1 MQYYTNPSEIFM
13 LGTSPDPDTRKNQEM
28 TPSPQRAATRPVFP
42 FLLVLSL
49 ILWSPA
55 LWAAGGEM
63 PSLVHDIGISLLAA
77 GALGVIFTRLKIPS
91 IAAFLIAGVLIGP
104 IGLKQVTDPANV
116 DTIAQLGF
124 ILLLFLI
131 GLEIDFKKILGSGK
145 AIIVTGLLQYPLTI
159 LFGAGAVKLMIL
171 LGIGGS
177 LLADSTHA
185 AIYMGVIIAGSSTLL
200 VVKLFQEHFELD
212 TVPGRLSLG
221 ILIFQDIWVIIAILI
236 QPNLQNPEIGMIAMS
251 FLGILLLTLFTV
263 IMALSFVGRAFVWIA
278 KTPEM
283 TLLGALA
290 WCFIVV
296 FVGINL
302 DTMFDY
308 VYGRNFH
315 MAVGSGMGALI
326 AGASIANLPSSTEI
340 ITKVATVKDFFIT
353 LFFVA
358 LGISIPAPESI
369 DVVILAVVL
378 AFVAILARQVIFFPL
393 FYFSG
398 VDQRNAEVSSVRLAQ
413 ISEFGLV
420 IAFLGVK
427 LGHLSPSLTSA
438 VIFAFVITALATPLM
453 YGHAYEIHGWIQP
466 LLEKCGFKAPPE
478 LTADDE
484 KHFKLAILGFHR
496 DASSLLYNITQS
508 DPELVRD
515 TLVVDFNVALH
526 EGIRQTGATVKYG
539 DLANPETLHHLGL
552 NTCQVIVC
560 TIPDDLLR
568 GIDNKALVHVVR
580 EMAPNA
586 SIIANAIAT
595 DEIQQ
600 VYEAGADYV
609 YLNRFEAA
617 WTLQRAIR
625 SGLKQELDV
634 FKNKR
639 QQRNHYKPDRKEIL
653 S

>member
-1 MQYYTNPSEIFM
+1 
-13 LGTSPDPDTRKNQEM
+13 M
-28 TPSPQRAATRPVFP
+28 TLFKGLATRHLLRSL
-42 FLLVLSL
+42 LLVPVLL
-49 ILWSPA
+49 LVTPA
-55 LWAAGGEM
+55 AWAAGGEM
-63 PSLVHDIGISLLAA
+63 PSLVHDIGLSLLAA

-91 IAAFLIAGVLIGP
+91 IAAFLLAGVIIGP
-104 IGLKQVTDPANV
+104 IGLKQVTNPENV

-145 AIIVTGLLQYPLTI
+145 SIVLSGLFQYPLTI
-159 LFGAGAVKLMIL
+159 LFGVLAVKLMVM

-177 LLADSTHA
+177 LLADSQYA
-185 AIYMGVIIAGSSTLL
+185 AIYLGVVVAGSSTLL

-221 ILIFQDIWVIIAILI
+221 MLIFQDIWVIVAILI

-251 FLGILLLTLFTV
+251 FLGIILLSLFTV
-263 IMALSFVGRAFVWIA
+263 IIALSAVGRAFTWIA

-296 FVGINL
+296 FVGTNL
-302 DTMFDY
+302 DNIFLAT
-308 VYGRNFH
+308 YGTNFH
-315 MAVGSGMGALI
+315 MAVGPGMAALI

-358 LGISIPAPESI
+358 LGISIPMPESF
-369 DVVILAVVL
+369 DVIVIAVALAII
-378 AFVAILARQVIFFPL
+378 AILARQFIFFPL
-393 FYFSG
+393 FYFTG
-398 VDQRNAEVSSVRLAQ
+398 VDQRNAEVSSIRLAQ

-420 IAFLGVK
+420 IAFLGVQ
-427 LGHLSPSLTSA
+427 LGHISPALTSS

-453 YGHAYEIHGWIQP
+453 YGRAYEIHGWIRP
-466 LLEKCGFKAPPE
+466 ILEKCGFKAPPE
-478 LTADDE
+478 LTHEDTGSY
-484 KHFKLAILGFHR
+484 KLALLGFHR
-496 DASSLLYNITQS
+496 DASSLLYNLSQN
-508 DPELVRD
+508 DPELLNE

-526 EGIRQTGATVKYG
+526 EGIRATGATVKYG

-552 NTCQVIVC
+552 NKAHVIVC

-568 GIDNKALVHVVR
+568 GIDNRALVHVVR

-595 DEIQQ
+595 DEIKK

-617 WTLQRAIR
+617 WTLQRAIQA
-625 SGLKQELDV
+625 GIDQQIDV
-634 FKNKR
+634 FRKDR
-639 QQRNHYKPDRKEIL
+639 QSRNHYKPDRKEIL

>member
-1 MQYYTNPSEIFM
+1 MHAEVIILSTHAPA
-13 LGTSPDPDTRKNQEM
+13 KKQEHERM
-28 TPSPQRAATRPVFP
+28 MPFFRPAAALPVKTPALFFS
-42 FLLVLSL
+42 LLLL
-49 ILWSPA
+49 SPA
-55 LWAAGGEM
+55 AWAAGGDM
-63 PSLVHDIGISLLAA
+63 PSLVHDIGISLLVA

-91 IAAFLIAGVLIGP
+91 IAAFLIAGIVIGP
-104 IGLKQVTDPANV
+104 LGLKQVTDPVNV

-145 AIIVTGLLQYPLTI
+145 AIIVSGLLQYPLTI
-159 LFGAGAVKLMIL
+159 LFGMGAVKVMIW
-171 LGIGGS
+171 LGIGGTM
-177 LLADSTHA
+177 LAESPHA
-185 AIYMGVIIAGSSTLL
+185 AIYMGVVIAGSSTLL

-212 TVPGRLSLG
+212 TVPGRLALG

-236 QPNLQNPEIGMIAMS
+236 QPNLQNPELGMIAMS
-251 FLGILLLTLFTV
+251 FLGIVLLTLFTV
-263 IMALSFVGRAFVWIA
+263 IFALSFVGRAFVWIA

-296 FVGINL
+296 FVGVNL
-302 DTMFDY
+302 DNIFIAT
-308 VYGRNFH
+308 YGRNFH
-315 MAVGSGMGALI
+315 MSVGSGMAALI

-358 LGISIPAPESI
+358 LGISIPAPESM

-378 AFVAILARQVIFFPL
+378 AILAILARQLIFFPL

-398 VDQRNAEVSSVRLAQ
+398 VDQRNAQVSAVRLAQ

-427 LGHLSPSLTSA
+427 LGHLSPSLTSS
-438 VIFAFVITALATPLM
+438 VIFAFVITALATPLL
-453 YGHAYEIHGWIQP
+453 YGRAYEIHGWIRP

-478 LTADDE
+478 LTPDAGGGY
-484 KHFKLAILGFHR
+484 KLAILGFHR
-496 DASSLLYNITQS
+496 DASSLLYNLAES
-508 DPELVRD
+508 DPDLVRE

-526 EGIRQTGATVKYG
+526 DGIRATGATVKYG

-552 NTCQVIVC
+552 NECHVIVC

-568 GIDNKALVHVVR
+568 GIDNKSLVHIVR
-580 EMAPNA
+580 HMAPHA
-586 SIIANAIAT
+586 AIISNAIAT
-595 DEIQQ
+595 DEIHK

-617 WTLQRAIR
+617 WTLQRAIKA
-625 SGLKQELDV
+625 GLSNEIEV
-634 FKNKR
+634 FRDKR
-639 QQRNHYKPDRKEIL
+639 QRRNHYKPDRKEIL
-653 S
+653 G

>member
-1 MQYYTNPSEIFM
+1 MRRLPSHLPGRALRFVLPAIG
-13 LGTSPDPDTRKNQEM
+13 LLLLSP
-28 TPSPQRAATRPVFP
+28 SA
-42 FLLVLSL
+42 
-49 ILWSPA
+49 
-55 LWAAGGEM
+55 WAAGGAM

-77 GALGVIFTRLKIPS
+77 GLLGVIFTRLKIPT
-91 IAAFLIAGVLIGP
+91 IAAPLVAGVLIGP
-104 IGLKQVTDPANV
+104 IGLGQVTDPENI

-159 LFGAGAVKLMIL
+159 LFGMAATKLML
-171 LGIGGS
+171 ALGIGGT
-177 LLADSTHA
+177 LLAESPHA
-185 AIYMGVIIAGSSTLL
+185 ALYMGVVIAGSSTLL

-212 TVPGRLSLG
+212 TVPGRLALG

-236 QPNLQNPEIGMIAMS
+236 QPNLQNPEVSLIAMS

-263 IMALSFVGRAFVWIA
+263 VVALSVVGRAFTWIA

-283 TLLGALA
+283 TLMGALA
-290 WCFIVV
+290 WCFVIVFLGV
-296 FVGINL
+296 NL
-302 DTMFDY
+302 DHIFEIT
-308 VYGRNFH
+308 YGRNFH
-315 MAVGSGMGALI
+315 MSVGSGMAALI

-358 LGISIPAPESI
+358 LGVSIPMPESM
-369 DVVILAVVL
+369 DVIILAVVL
-378 AFVAILARQVIFFPL
+378 ALIAIVARQIIFFPL
-393 FYFSG
+393 FYWSG
-398 VDQRNAEVSSVRLAQ
+398 VDQRNAEVSSIRLAQ

-438 VIFAFVITALATPLM
+438 VIFAFVITALVTPLM
-453 YGHAYEIHGWIQP
+453 YGNAYEIHGRIAP

-478 LTADDE
+478 VKAEEEGSYAVAL
-484 KHFKLAILGFHR
+484 LGFHR
-496 DASSLLYNITQS
+496 DASSLLFNMTQS
-508 DPELVRD
+508 DPELVKQ

-526 EGIRQTGATVKYG
+526 PGIAATGATVKYG

-552 NTCQVIVC
+552 NQCQVIVC

-568 GIDNKALVHVVR
+568 GIDNEALVHVVR
-580 EMAPNA
+580 EMAPHA
-586 SIIANAIAT
+586 AIIANAIT
-595 DEIQQ
+595 IDGIHK
-600 VYEAGADYV
+600 VYQAGADYV

-617 WTLQRAIR
+617 WTLQRAV
-625 SGLKQELDV
+625 SAGLEKELDQ
-634 FKNKR
+634 FRNKR
-639 QQRNHYKPDRKEIL
+639 QARNHYKPDRKEIL
-653 S
+653 G

>member
-1 MQYYTNPSEIFM
+1 MTGIPGLAPGRIMRSLLLALPMM
-13 LGTSPDPDTRKNQEM
+13 LL
-28 TPSPQRAATRPVFP
+28 AA
-42 FLLVLSL
+42 
-49 ILWSPA
+49 PA
-55 LWAAGGEM
+55 MAAGGEM
-63 PSLVHDIGISLLAA
+63 PSLVHDIGLSLLVA
-77 GALGVIFTRLKIPS
+77 GVLGVIFTRLKIPS
-91 IAAFLIAGVLIGP
+91 IAAFLLAGVLIGP
-104 IGLKQVTDPANV
+104 IGLQQVTDPENV

-145 AIIVTGLLQYPLTI
+145 PIIVSGLLQYPLTI
-159 LFGAGAVKLMIL
+159 LFGVVSVKLLVWLGVGGTL
-171 LGIGGS
+171 LS
-177 LLADSTHA
+177 ESPYA
-185 AIYMGVIIAGSSTLL
+185 ALYLGVVIAGSSTLL

-212 TVPGRLSLG
+212 TVPGRLALG
-221 ILIFQDIWVIIAILI
+221 MLIFQDIWVIVAILI
-236 QPNLQNPEIGMIAMS
+236 QPNLQNPEISLIAMS
-251 FLGILLLTLFTV
+251 FLGILLLSLLTV
-263 IMALSFVGRAFVWIA
+263 IIALSVVGRAFTWIA

-296 FVGINL
+296 FIGINL
-302 DTMFDY
+302 DNMFMAT
-308 VYGRNFH
+308 YGKNFH
-315 MAVGSGMGALI
+315 MSVGSGMAALI

-358 LGISIPAPESI
+358 LGISIPMPESI
-369 DVVILAVVL
+369 NVIIVAVVL
-378 AFVAILARQVIFFPL
+378 AVLAILARQFIFFPL
-393 FYFSG
+393 FYFTG

-427 LGHLSPSLTSA
+427 LGHISPALTSS

-453 YGHAYEIHGWIQP
+453 YGRAYEIHGWVRP

-478 LTADDE
+478 LTHE
-484 KHFKLAILGFHR
+484 EGKGYKLALLGFHR
-496 DASSLLYNITQS
+496 DASSLLYNLTQN
-508 DPELVRD
+508 DPDLVKE
-515 TLVVDFNVALH
+515 TLVIDFNVALH
-526 EGIRQTGATVKYG
+526 AGIRETGATVKYG

-552 NTCQVIVC
+552 NQCQVIVC

-586 SIIANAIAT
+586 AIIANAIAT
-595 DEIQQ
+595 DEIKN
-600 VYEAGADYV
+600 VYDAGANYV

-617 WTLQRAIR
+617 WTLQRAIQA
-625 SGLKQELDV
+625 GIEQQIDT
-634 FKNKR
+634 FKDKR
-639 QQRNHYKPDRKEIL
+639 QSRNHYKPDRKEIL